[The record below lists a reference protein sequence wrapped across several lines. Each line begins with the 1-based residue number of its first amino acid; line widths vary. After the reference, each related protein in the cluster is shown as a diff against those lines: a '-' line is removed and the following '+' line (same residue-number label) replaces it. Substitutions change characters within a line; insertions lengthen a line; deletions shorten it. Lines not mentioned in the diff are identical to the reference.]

1 LVPFNRNQR
10 SLFRPEDWGEK
21 ARAAAIRIEGKADNR
36 TVGVRL
42 LTDIKALFD
51 VDPLAHCMSSAAMVE
66 ALTKDSEKIM
76 GGAYPRQ
83 ALTQARLARLLDAYG
98 ITSQTVSPP
107 GQKDAKGYY
116 RSQFEDA
123 WSRYVP

>member
-66 ALTKDSEKIM
+66 ALTKDPEKIM

-83 ALTQARLARLLDAYG
+83 AFNAGPTGKAAGRLRHHFPDG
-98 ITSQTVSPP
+98 
-107 GQKDAKGYY
+107 
-116 RSQFEDA
+116 
-123 WSRYVP
+123 